1 MGARRHAGRFRPG
14 PGRDRGRADGRALPG
29 RHVPVF
35 EHALCGRAARGE
47 RRMRVRGVGDGVLP
61 CGLAPRVMVFDNAAG
76 RVGQNHHR
84 RRVPRFVER
93 YRVEVR
99 FCNPGSGWE
108 LFAR

>member
-1 MGARRHAGRFRPG
+1 MQVDF
-14 PGRDRGRADGRALPG
+14 GRALAVIG
-29 RHVPVF
+29 
-35 EHALCGRAARGE
+35 GE
-47 RRMRVRGVGDGVLP
+47 RTGVHCLVVTFPYSNMRYVVALPGENVRGVGDGVLP
-61 CGLAPRVMVFDNAAG
+61 CGAGPAGDGVRQRHRRRAPG

-93 YRVEVR
+93 YRVEVK